1 MAVQLKQSYHH
12 LPLTITPILQQT
24 HLLPQQAP
32 NPPQQQPQ
40 QPQPPDL
47 TFHCMCCA
55 EFFVHPLALYQHM
68 NTLHPHEPGNGQ
80 QEQESPGDES
90 EDYSWIFEPV
100 CELAEDGSDSSDGSA
115 SSGSD
120 SSSSSDDDD
129 DDDDDDSSS
138 SSSSSSN
145 SSSSSSSVP
154 TTSNS
159 NTQQSQESVQP
170 LHGLVAGPGYNEF
183 QLQMTDPRESTSIFM
198 VQPTV
203 SVTPLQQLLPPAP
216 TVSPGL
222 GLQST
227 PIKRRRGRR
236 SNIGAPVMDPALNG
250 NQKCFQ
256 CTHCEASFPNAGDL
270 SKHVRS
276 HITNK
281 PFQCSICQ
289 KTFTHI
295 GSLNTH
301 IRIHSG
307 EKPYKCELCPK
318 AFTQSSSL
326 MVHMRSHSV
335 RKPHQCVQ
343 CDKGFIN
350 YSSLLLHQKTH
361 IAPTE
366 TFICP
371 ECEREFKAEALLDE
385 HMRMHTQEL
394 VYQCAICRE
403 AFRAS
408 SELVQHMKNHMG
420 EKPFTCSL
428 CDRSFTQSG
437 SLNIHMRIHTGEKPF
452 QCKLCDKCFTQ
463 ASSLSVH
470 MKIHAGEKPYPCPI
484 CGKSYSQQAYL
495 NKHIQAHQMASAA
508 SASTSPGLLVAKQ
521 PHETLVCIVCGSLH
535 ADATALASHVHS
547 QHAALLDTMK
557 QSGMNTAP
565 GGAIPDVK
573 CSAEEQQ
580 AYVERVQCV
589 LQQMNH
595 QQQHQQHQQQ
605 PPQQQQQHPQ
615 QQQQQHLQ
623 QQPHQMQLPQQPKLP
638 AMDST
643 GEDEEEP
650 DEAEEPP
657 DEEEEQ
663 DEPEE
668 PAEVK
673 TEVLAAED
681 ALTNPGYPI
690 LGLQEEQILL
700 DSDMYYEDFGDM
712 DVGCQEEVF
721 GDFVVNEEEVY
732 TDALI

>member
-1 MAVQLKQSYHH
+1 MAVQLKHNYHH
-12 LPLTITPILQQT
+12 LPLTITPILCQPV
-24 HLLPQQAP
+24 LKPAP
-32 NPPQQQPQ
+32 MPPKPEA
-40 QPQPPDL
+40 PDL
-47 TFHCMCCA
+47 TFHCMCCS
-55 EFFVHPLALYQHM
+55 EYFVHPLALYQHM
-68 NTLHPHEPGNGQ
+68 NSRHPNEPA
-80 QEQESPGDES
+80 QEQQLGECQEQQAEEG

-100 CELAEDGSDSSDGSA
+100 CELEEQEQQQQQQQQQSQEAASGDSD
-115 SSGSD
+115 
-120 SSSSSDDDD
+120 SSDDDD
-129 DDDDDDSSS
+129 DSDDDDSTDDDDSS

-145 SSSSSSSVP
+145 SSSSSSSMP
-154 TTSNS
+154 SSTSNS
-159 NTQQSQESVQP
+159 NTQQSQSQNQEPMDSLSNGASYVELGSAHP
-170 LHGLVAGPGYNEF
+170 MRCLLAGPHPNEF
-183 QLQMTDPRESTSIFM
+183 HLQMADSRESTSIILL
-198 VQPTV
+198 QP
-203 SVTPLQQLLPPAP
+203 SMSITPLSTPVSLPHPPQQLLLPAQPPPPMSISMEPA
-216 TVSPGL
+216 
-222 GLQST
+222 

-236 SNIGAPVMDPALNG
+236 SKANNPMLESAMAANPAA
-250 NQKCFQ
+250 QKCFQ
-256 CTHCEASFPNAGDL
+256 CSHCEASFPNAGDL

-326 MVHMRSHSV
+326 MVHMRSHAV

-343 CDKGFIN
+343 CDKGFVN
-350 YSSLLLHQKTH
+350 YTSLLLHQKTH
-361 IAPTE
+361 TAPTE
-366 TFICP
+366 TFACP

-403 AFRAS
+403 AFRVS

-470 MKIHAGEKPYPCPI
+470 MKIHAGEKPFPCHI

-495 NKHIQAHQMASAA
+495 NKHIQSHNRAA
-508 SASTSPGLLVAKQ
+508 DTVQGVATAPMPMQ
-521 PHETLVCIVCGSLH
+521 QRHETLVCIVCGSLH
-535 ADATALASHVHS
+535 ADATALALHVTS
-547 QHAALLDTMK
+547 QHAALLDNIK
-557 QSGMNTAP
+557 HTAMP
-565 GGAIPDVK
+565 STPTPLDGK
-573 CSAEEQQ
+573 CSQLQQQ
-580 AYVERVQCV
+580 AYMQRVQSM
-589 LQQMNH
+589 LQQMN
-595 QQQHQQHQQQ
+595 
-605 PPQQQQQHPQ
+605 QQQQQ
-615 QQQQQHLQ
+615 
-623 QQPHQMQLPQQPKLP
+623 LP

-650 DEAEEPP
+650 
-657 DEEEEQ
+657 EEEEDPEEE

-668 PAEVK
+668 SLPEADDCPVPSVSASE
-673 TEVLAAED
+673 
-681 ALTNPGYPI
+681 
-690 LGLQEEQILL
+690 QETAM
-700 DSDMYYEDFGDM
+700 DSDMYYEEFADM
-712 DVGCQEEVF
+712 DVGCQEEVC
-721 GDFVVNEEEVY
+721 GDYVANEEEICTEEIV
-732 TDALI
+732 

>member
-1 MAVQLKQSYHH
+1 MAVQLTQSYHH
-12 LPLTITPILQQT
+12 LPLTITPILGSKPEHQQHHQQQ
-24 HLLPQQAP
+24 HLQQQQQEHLQQQQQQLQNQTQQQFLNQPQSNPPP
-32 NPPQQQPQ
+32 NPP

-47 TFHCMCCA
+47 TFHCMCCS

-68 NTLHPHEPGNGQ
+68 NTFHPNEGANEVQAEKELEADGQ
-80 QEQESPGDES
+80 DD

-100 CELAEDGSDSSDGSA
+100 CELAEDGS
-115 SSGSD
+115 
-120 SSSSSDDDD
+120 SSSDDNDSSDD
-129 DDDDDDSSS
+129 DSDSSDDSSDDDSSS

-145 SSSSSSSVP
+145 SSSSSSSRP
-154 TTSNS
+154 TTNSNS
-159 NTQQSQESVQP
+159 NTQQSQEWVQP
-170 LHGLVAGPGYNEF
+170 MRGLLQGPNPNEF
-183 QLQMTDPRESTSIFM
+183 HLQTADPRESTSIILL
-198 VQPTV
+198 QPDLN
-203 SVTPLQQLLPPAP
+203 TPPMGVPESLIQSLGGGFTLAP
-216 TVSPGL
+216 SA
-222 GLQST
+222 

-236 SNIGAPVMDPALNG
+236 SKANVPLLDSATDPAA
-250 NQKCFQ
+250 QKCFQ
-256 CTHCEASFPNAGDL
+256 CSHCEASFPNAGDL

-335 RKPHQCVQ
+335 KKPHQCLL
-343 CDKGFIN
+343 CDKGFVN
-350 YSSLLLHQKTH
+350 HSSLLLHQKTH
-361 IAPTE
+361 AEPTE
-366 TFICP
+366 TFVCP

-408 SELVQHMKNHMG
+408 SELVQHMKNHLG

-495 NKHIQAHQMASAA
+495 NKHIQAHQASAA
-508 SASTSPGLLVAKQ
+508 RAPPPEIPTIPQ
-521 PHETLVCIVCGSLH
+521 QTRETLVCIVCGSLH
-535 ADATALASHVHS
+535 ADATALSHHVIT

-557 QSGMNTAP
+557 QQP
-565 GGAIPDVK
+565 PEGGFMTGVQ
-573 CSAEEQQ
+573 EQE
-580 AYVERVQCV
+580 AYMQRVQTV
-589 LQQMNH
+589 FQQMN
-595 QQQHQQHQQQ
+595 
-605 PPQQQQQHPQ
+605 Q
-615 QQQQQHLQ
+615 QQQQQPNQ
-623 QQPHQMQLPQQPKLP
+623 QQQQVDPVQP
-638 AMDST
+638 AIDST

-650 DEAEEPP
+650 EDDGDDRETPEEDGD
-657 DEEEEQ
+657 DEEELEEEEKPMS
-663 DEPEE
+663 DDLEPF
-668 PAEVK
+668 
-673 TEVLAAED
+673 
-681 ALTNPGYPI
+681 
-690 LGLQEEQILL
+690 LGVQEEAILM
-700 DSDMYYEDFGDM
+700 DSDIYYDDFADM
-712 DVGCQEEVF
+712 DVGCQEEVC
-721 GDFVVNEEEVY
+721 GDYVLNEEEVC
-732 TDALI
+732 TEELI

>member
-1 MAVQLKQSYHH
+1 MAVQLEQSYHH
-12 LPLTITPILQQT
+12 LPLTITPILHPTSHILQQQQQQQ
-24 HLLPQQAP
+24 LPNP
-32 NPPQQQPQ
+32 NPP

-55 EFFVHPLALYQHM
+55 AFFVHPLALYQHM
-68 NTLHPHEPGNGQ
+68 NTLHPNEHPSEQ
-80 QEQESPGDES
+80 QEQEGPGEEA

-100 CELAEDGSDSSDGSA
+100 CQLAEDGSDSSEGSD

-129 DDDDDDSSS
+129 DDDSSS
-138 SSSSSSN
+138 TSSSSN

-154 TTSNS
+154 TSSNS
-159 NTQQSQESVQP
+159 NTQQSQESLQP
-170 LHGLVAGPGYNEF
+170 MRGLVAGPGYNEF
-183 QLQMTDPRESTSIFM
+183 QLQVADPRESTSIFM
-198 VQPTV
+198 LQPPAV
-203 SVTPLQQLLPPAP
+203 SLAQSLAPPVATPL
-216 TVSPGL
+216 L
-222 GLQST
+222 GFSLDAA

-236 SNIGAPVMDPALNG
+236 SNFSAPAVDPALG
-250 NQKCFQ
+250 SSTQKCFQ

-326 MVHMRSHSV
+326 MVHLRSHSV
-335 RKPHQCVQ
+335 RKPHQCLE

-350 YSSLLLHQKTH
+350 YSSLLLHQKAH
-361 IAPTE
+361 AAPAE
-366 TFICP
+366 AFVCP

-408 SELVQHMKNHMG
+408 SQLVQHMKNHMG

-470 MKIHAGEKPYPCPI
+470 MKIHAGEKPFPCPI

-495 NKHIQAHQMASAA
+495 NKHIQAHQVAA
-508 SASTSPGLLVAKQ
+508 AAAAGSPGLLVAKQ

-535 ADATALASHVHS
+535 ADATALASHVTS
-547 QHAALLDTMK
+547 KHAALLDTMK
-557 QSGMNTAP
+557 QSAMNTP
-565 GGAIPDVK
+565 EGK
-573 CSAEEQQ
+573 CSLEEQQ
-580 AYVERVQCV
+580 AYMQRVQSV
-589 LQQMNH
+589 LQQMN
-595 QQQHQQHQQQ
+595 
-605 PPQQQQQHPQ
+605 QQQQQMP
-615 QQQQQHLQ
+615 
-623 QQPHQMQLPQQPKLP
+623 LPPQPKLP

-643 GEDEEEP
+643 GEEEEEP

-657 DEEEEQ
+657 DEEEEEE
-663 DEPEE
+663 DERGDTPEE
-668 PAEVK
+668 ETPE
-673 TEVLAAED
+673 E
-681 ALTNPGYPI
+681 ALIGQGYPM

-700 DSDMYYEDFGDM
+700 DSDMYYDDFADM

-721 GDFVVNEEEVY
+721 GDFAVNEEEVY
-732 TDALI
+732 TDALM

>member
-12 LPLTITPILQQT
+12 LPLTITPILHPTSHILQQQT
-24 HLLPQQAP
+24 LPNPLQPAP
-32 NPPQQQPQ
+32 NPP

-68 NTLHPHEPGNGQ
+68 NTLHPNEHPSEQ
-80 QEQESPGDES
+80 QEPENPGEES

-100 CELAEDGSDSSDGSA
+100 CELAEDGSASSEGSD

-129 DDDDDDSSS
+129 DDSS

-154 TTSNS
+154 TSSNS
-159 NTQQSQESVQP
+159 NTQQSQETLQP
-170 LHGLVAGPGYNEF
+170 MRGLVAGPGYNEF
-183 QLQMTDPRESTSIFM
+183 QLQMADPRESTSIFM
-198 VQPTV
+198 LQPPAV
-203 SVTPLQQLLPPAP
+203 SFAPLTQLAPPVPTPL
-216 TVSPGL
+216 L
-222 GLQST
+222 GLSLDSA

-236 SNIGAPVMDPALNG
+236 SNFNVPPMDPALSG
-250 NQKCFQ
+250 TQKCFQ

-335 RKPHQCVQ
+335 RKPHQCLE

-361 IAPTE
+361 SAPTE
-366 TFICP
+366 TFVCP

-495 NKHIQAHQMASAA
+495 NKHIQAHQVAAAAA
-508 SASTSPGLLVAKQ
+508 SASSSPGLLVTKQ

-535 ADATALASHVHS
+535 ADATALASHVTS
-547 QHAALLDTMK
+547 KHAALLDTMK
-557 QSGMNTAP
+557 QSAMNTPP
-565 GGAIPDVK
+565 GGAHPEGK
-573 CSAEEQQ
+573 CTLEEQQ
-580 AYVERVQCV
+580 AYMQRVQTV
-589 LQQMNH
+589 LQQMN
-595 QQQHQQHQQQ
+595 
-605 PPQQQQQHPQ
+605 Q
-615 QQQQQHLQ
+615 QQQQQ
-623 QQPHQMQLPQQPKLP
+623 QMPLPQQPKLS

-650 DEAEEPP
+650 DEAEDPP
-657 DEEEEQ
+657 DEEDEE
-663 DEPEE
+663 DELGETPEE
-668 PAEVK
+668 EAEVH
-673 TEVLAAED
+673 EAEE
-681 ALTNPGYPI
+681 ALINQGYPM

-700 DSDMYYEDFGDM
+700 DSDMYYDDFADM

-721 GDFVVNEEEVY
+721 GDFAVNEEEVC
-732 TDALI
+732 TDALM

>member
-12 LPLTITPILQQT
+12 LPLTITPIFHHPSQQQEQHQNILQ
-24 HLLPQQAP
+24 PAP
-32 NPPQQQPQ
+32 NPP

-68 NTLHPHEPGNGQ
+68 NTLHPNEPTNR
-80 QEQESPGDES
+80 EKDPESPGDEG

-100 CELAEDGSDSSDGSA
+100 CELAEDGSDSSEGSD

-129 DDDDDDSSS
+129 DDNS

-145 SSSSSSSVP
+145 SSSSGSSMP
-154 TTSNS
+154 TSGNS
-159 NTQQSQESVQP
+159 NTHQSQENMQP
-170 LHGLVAGPGYNEF
+170 MRGLVAGPGLNEY
-183 QLQMTDPRESTSIFM
+183 QLQMADPRESTSIIM
-198 VQPTV
+198 LQP
-203 SVTPLQQLLPPAP
+203 SMSFTPLQQQTPPAP
-216 TVSPGL
+216 THPLAFSLDAV
-222 GLQST
+222 

-236 SNIGAPVMDPALNG
+236 SNVQLPPMDPALNG

-335 RKPHQCVQ
+335 RKPHQCLE

-350 YSSLLLHQKTH
+350 YSSLLLHQKSH
-361 IAPTE
+361 AAPTE
-366 TFICP
+366 TFTCP

-470 MKIHAGEKPYPCPI
+470 MKIHAGEKPFPCPI

-495 NKHIQAHQMASAA
+495 NKHIQAHQATASAVPA
-508 SASTSPGLLVAKQ
+508 SCAPGLSVAKQ

-535 ADATALASHVHS
+535 ADATALANHVTS
-547 QHAALLDTMK
+547 QHAALLNTMK
-557 QSGMNTAP
+557 QSAP
-565 GGAIPDVK
+565 EGVLPEGK
-573 CSAEEQQ
+573 CSVEEQQ
-580 AYVERVQCV
+580 AYMQRVQTV
-589 LQQMNH
+589 LQQMN
-595 QQQHQQHQQQ
+595 
-605 PPQQQQQHPQ
+605 Q
-615 QQQQQHLQ
+615 QQQQQQ
-623 QQPHQMQLPQQPKLP
+623 QMLIPQQPTMP

-657 DEEEEQ
+657 DEEEEEED
-663 DEPEE
+663 DEETPEE
-668 PAEVK
+668 EAQVQEAEVPF
-673 TEVLAAED
+673 A
-681 ALTNPGYPI
+681 NQNYPM

-700 DSDMYYEDFGDM
+700 HSDMYYEDFADM

-721 GDFVVNEEEVY
+721 GDYVVNEEEVY
-732 TDALI
+732 TEELI